1 MHTNLESNP
10 GITKQS
16 PKQWIFVRKPVTK
29 SLQSEPEQVLN
40 SGMCLTS
47 CVTGCGV
54 NEFQNSQHLN
64 VSHEIR
70 CFIEMA
76 GTHDFVCLDK
86 MEGNVEPCK
95 RRNGIAIGEVRFT
108 PSCSLAQKW
117 KIKDTSRQFGEK
129 ALWPWVC
136 VLQCHDSV
144 NVRCYWNTDE
154 SDASVVDVAVK
165 VVGKFRATRR
175 EPEEIHGATN
185 LQ

>member
-1 MHTNLESNP
+1 
-10 GITKQS
+10 
-16 PKQWIFVRKPVTK
+16 
-29 SLQSEPEQVLN
+29 
-40 SGMCLTS
+40 
-47 CVTGCGV
+47 
-54 NEFQNSQHLN
+54 
-64 VSHEIR
+64 
-70 CFIEMA
+70 MA

-108 PSCSLAQKW
+108 PSCSLAQKR
-117 KIKDTSRQFGEK
+117 KIKDTSRQLGEK

-136 VLQCHDSV
+136 VLRCHDSV
-144 NVRCYWNTDE
+144 NVRCYGNTDE